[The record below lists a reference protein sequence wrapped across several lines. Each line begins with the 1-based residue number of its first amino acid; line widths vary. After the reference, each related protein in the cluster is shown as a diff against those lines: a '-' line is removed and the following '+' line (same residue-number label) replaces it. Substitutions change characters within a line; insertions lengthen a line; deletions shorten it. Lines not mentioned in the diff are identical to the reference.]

1 MASFFA
7 DGGCFNYLLCRVY
20 QHGLGRFAKKRT
32 DFYSRHCRSHRLASP
47 VGASQEL
54 ILFFL
59 LTIER
64 LGEVEE
70 GQRLE
75 MQLAYLVLAAFEGS
89 LILRPMV
96 CLDYFWEISYD
107 LNRWEVDLDGA
118 IDYHKPLFIHHSRRV
133 KAMFDKFTNR
143 AKQVIKLAKKEA
155 QRLNHNYLGTEH
167 VLLGL
172 LKLGQGVAVN
182 VLRNLKIDFDTVG
195 GEVEKLVGYGPE
207 IQVYGDPA
215 LTGKV
220 KKVFEY
226 ANEEAANLNHNYV
239 GTEHLLLGL
248 LRQTDGVAAQVLEN
262 LNVNLKEVRK
272 EVLKELETFN
282 LQLPPLGSS
291 AGSTGSG
298 DPVGPTGKAP
308 SSSKPFEKGTNGN
321 DKMPALKAYGYDLTE
336 NCREGRMDPVIGR
349 KEEIEQVILI
359 LCRRRK
365 NNPVLIGEAGV
376 GKTAIVEGLAQAI
389 VKGEVPD
396 NLRNKKLITLDLA
409 LMIAGTKYRGQFEER
424 IKAVMDEIKKHGNI
438 LLFIDELHTI
448 VGAGAAEGAI
458 DASNI
463 LKPALS
469 RGEIQCIG
477 ATTIDE
483 YRKHIEKDAA
493 LERRFQKVL
502 VQPPSVKDTIEILT
516 GLKVKYEEHHK
527 CIYTASAIEAAAEL
541 SDRYIPV
548 RFLPDKAIDLIDEA
562 GAKMRIAM
570 SSQPQDISQVET
582 QIEEM
587 RMAKEQAI
595 SKQEYETAAKLRDR
609 EKQLREQLQQIKTE
623 WEINKEEHEVVV
635 TYEDV
640 AQVIAKQTGIPI
652 SRLTEGEV
660 QKVLHL
666 EEHLKKEIIGQD
678 EALQAICRAIRR
690 SQADIKDPNRPI
702 GAFLFLGPTG
712 VGKTLLAKLLAK
724 EMFGGEEALIQQDM
738 SEYMEKFAVSRMT
751 GSPPGYV
758 GHEEGGQLTELV
770 RQRPYSVVLF
780 DEIEKAHPDVMGLLL
795 QILEEGR
802 LTDSFGRKINF
813 RNTIVIMTSNVG
825 SDLIKQNSEIGFGA
839 KGGMPDMENVRNECT
854 KRVNKQFTPELRN
867 RLDGIV
873 IFNMLTREM
882 LGRIVQLKVNE
893 LQQRLTRRSVQ
904 LELDEKAIAFL
915 AEKGS
920 EEWELGARPIRRVVE
935 QYLEEPLSTKLLA
948 NPQQGASIAISSDGQ
963 QLLFEEKQTF
973 ALANTEASSSRTAR
987 TAKRS

>member
-1 MASFFA
+1 MRARIKLEIQV
-7 DGGCFNYLLCRVY
+7 DNDPLIWRV
-20 QHGLGRFAKKRT
+20 
-32 DFYSRHCRSHRLASP
+32 P
-47 VGASQEL
+47 
-54 ILFFL
+54 
-59 LTIER
+59 
-64 LGEVEE
+64 
-70 GQRLE
+70 
-75 MQLAYLVLAAFEGS
+75 
-89 LILRPMV
+89 
-96 CLDYFWEISYD
+96 
-107 LNRWEVDLDGA
+107 
-118 IDYHKPLFIHHSRRV
+118 
-133 KAMFDKFTNR
+133 MFDKFTNR

-182 VLRNLKIDFDTVG
+182 VLRNLNIDFDIVRS
-195 GEVEKLVGYGPE
+195 EVEKLVGYGPE

-282 LQLPPLGSS
+282 LQLPPIGGSAPGAPQAS
-291 AGSTGSG
+291 NGPGSVSG
-298 DPVGPTGKAP
+298 
-308 SSSKPFEKGTNGN
+308 SKPYEKSTSGT
-321 DKMPALKAYGYDLTE
+321 DKMPALRAYGHDLTDM
-336 NCREGRMDPVIGR
+336 CRENKMDPVIGR
-349 KEEIEQVILI
+349 KEEVERLILI

-365 NNPVLIGEAGV
+365 NNPVLVGEAGV

-389 VKGEVPD
+389 VKGDVPD

-424 IKAVMDEIKKHGNI
+424 IKAVMDEIKKNGNI

-493 LERRFQKVL
+493 LERRFQKIIVA
-502 VQPPSVKDTIEILT
+502 PNSVSETIEILG
-516 GLKVKYEEHHK
+516 GLKKKYEEHHK
-527 CIYTASAIEAAAEL
+527 CIYTQASLSAAAIL
-541 SDRYIPV
+541 SDRYIHG

-562 GAKMRIAM
+562 GAQMRISM
-570 SSQPQDISQVET
+570 MNQPPDITRYEQE
-582 QIEEM
+582 IEET
-587 RMAKEQAI
+587 RLAKEDAI
-595 SKQEYETAAKLRDR
+595 SHQEYEKAAKLRDK
-609 EKQLREQLQQIKTE
+609 EKTLREQLQQIRAQ
-623 WEINKEEHEVVV
+623 WEVNREEHQVIVED
-635 TYEDV
+635 EDV
-640 AQVIAKQTGIPI
+640 ANVIAKQTGIPLN
-652 SRLTEGEV
+652 RLTEGET
-660 QKVLHL
+660 QKVLKM
-666 EEHLKKEIIGQD
+666 EEILRQSIIGQD
-678 EALQAICRAIRR
+678 EALKTVCRSIRR
-690 SQADIKDPNRPI
+690 SRADIKDPNRPI

-712 VGKTLLAKLLAK
+712 VGKTLLARLLAIHL
-724 EMFGGEEALIQQDM
+724 FGGEDALIQVDM

-758 GHEEGGQLTELV
+758 GHEEGGQLTERV

-780 DEIEKAHPDVMGLLL
+780 DEVEKAHPDVMDLLL

-802 LTDSFGRKINF
+802 LTDSFGRKIDF
-813 RNTIVIMTSNVG
+813 RNTIIIMTSNLG
-825 SDLIKQNSEIGFGA
+825 ADLIKKSTEVGFGA
-839 KGGMPDMENVRNECT
+839 KEGSLDYPVIKEKILTAV
-854 KRVNKQFTPELRN
+854 KKHFKPEFLN
-867 RLDGIV
+867 RLNGTV
-873 IFNMLTREM
+873 IFQPLNKEGLLQVINLEITKLDARLKRREIFINLDEAAKAFLVEKGFQPEM
-882 LGRIVQLKVNE
+882 GARPLRRTIEEFLEDPLAEIILRFPDEGRKIL
-893 LQQRLTRRSVQ
+893 VQ
-904 LELDEKAIAFL
+904 LEGDHLEFKDQEVIPIIKTKERDKIKAA
-915 AEKGS
+915 
-920 EEWELGARPIRRVVE
+920 
-935 QYLEEPLSTKLLA
+935 STK
-948 NPQQGASIAISSDGQ
+948 QS
-963 QLLFEEKQTF
+963 
-973 ALANTEASSSRTAR
+973 
-987 TAKRS
+987 